1 VKRRPIHIGIFGDY
15 GSSLCPDEGIGVF
28 VHQLIPALLAADP
41 DVRVT
46 LRVHPGDQY
55 RMQKMLGNF
64 CGRLRLDPPPVWRP
78 LGRWLDLLGQMRCKV
93 QGGVLEPLSAF
104 LQNEAIRVCKSL
116 RQPETPPGKR
126 WLLLGAGVVALVLA
140 TPAAWLAALAYHLLV
155 HGVVRALAFPGQ
167 VIVPPRGTAEAYPL
181 PRCDVWLF
189 PHGRSA
195 VATDAPE
202 VVVLWDVAHHHVS
215 GVFGAEMEELTDKL
229 FAQRARRAR
238 RIICASEATRDLDLH
253 RLYPDLADRFRVVPL
268 AMPADLSL
276 PTPQQCQRIRRR
288 YGLHRPFLFYPAALR
303 AHKNHASL
311 IQALVILHEEHG
323 LDLDLVLTGKGD
335 LSQRL
340 RRRIAWGRLA
350 NRVRHLG
357 VVPRRHLPALYRLA
371 QLTVIP
377 TLHEGYGLPVLE
389 ALRCGGVVCCSNIP
403 ALVELLHHQRTA
415 FKWFDPR
422 DPQDMARA
430 IAATLARRQ
439 HYAAMQSLA
448 RERLGRRTWNDVAL
462 DYLSILRQATDSA
475 GVPGEDGADLSS
487 SQEAL
492 AHA

>member
-28 VHQLIPALLAADP
+28 VHELIPALLAADP

-55 RMQKMLGNF
+55 RMQKMLGDF
-64 CGRLRLDPPPVWRP
+64 CGRLRFDPPPVWRP
-78 LGRWLDLLGQMRCKV
+78 LGRWLDLLAQARRKV
-93 QGGVLEPLSAF
+93 QGGILEPLSAF
-104 LQNEAIRVCKSL
+104 LQNEVIRAWKSL
-116 RQPETPPGKR
+116 RQPETPLWKR

-140 TPAAWLAALAYHLLV
+140 TPAAWLAALGYHLLV
-155 HGVVRALAFPGQ
+155 HGILRALAFPAQ
-167 VIVPPRGTAEAYPL
+167 VLLPPRAADEAYPL

-189 PHGRSA
+189 PHGRTA
-195 VATDAPE
+195 VATDAPA

-215 GVFGAEMEELTDKL
+215 GVFGAEMEELTDSL

-253 RLYPDLADRFRVVPL
+253 RLYPDLADRFRVVSL
-268 AMPADLSL
+268 AMPTDLSL
-276 PTPQQCQRIRRR
+276 PTAQECQRIRRR
-288 YGLHRPFLFYPAALR
+288 YRLHRPFLFYPAALR
-303 AHKNHASL
+303 AHKNHVSL
-311 IQALVILHEEHG
+311 IRALAILYEEHG
-323 LDLDLVLTGKGD
+323 LDLDLVLTGKGE
-335 LSQRL
+335 LSQTL
-340 RRRIAWGRLA
+340 HRRIAWGSLA

-357 VVPRRHLPALYRLA
+357 VVPRRNLPALYRLA
-371 QLTVIP
+371 ELTVIP

-389 ALRCGGVVCCSNIP
+389 ALGCGGVVSCSKIP
-403 ALVELLHHQRTA
+403 ALVELLREDRTA
-415 FKWFDPR
+415 FEWFDPR

-430 IAATLARRQ
+430 IAATLARRE

-448 RERLGRRTWNDVAL
+448 REHLGRRTWNDVAL
-462 DYLSILRQATDSA
+462 DYLGILRQATDSA
-475 GVPGEDGADLSS
+475 GVSGEDAADLALSR
-487 SQEAL
+487 EAL